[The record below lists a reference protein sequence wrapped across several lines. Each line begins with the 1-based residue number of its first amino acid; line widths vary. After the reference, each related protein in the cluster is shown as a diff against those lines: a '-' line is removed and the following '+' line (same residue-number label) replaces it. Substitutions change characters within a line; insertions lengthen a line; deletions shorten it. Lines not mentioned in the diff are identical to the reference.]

1 MSIRFAKE
9 AIKKAD
15 AICFDVD
22 STVITEEGINVLATS
37 LGVGDAVSKLTA
49 SAMGGTTLFQ
59 DALKERLDLIKPSIK
74 NLENIQ
80 KKHPLQFTPR
90 LEELIEIL
98 HKKRKNI
105 YLVSG
110 GFRQMINPI
119 ALQLGIPNSNIYANN
134 LFFNE
139 YGEYNGFDINEL
151 TSKDGGKAQV
161 IQELIEKYDYK
172 CVVMIGDGVT
182 DMQASP
188 PAKAFIGYG
197 GIIERE
203 KVKDGADWFIT
214 DFNEILSIFI

>member
-1 MSIRFAKE
+1 MNIELAKE

-22 STVITEEGINVLATS
+22 STVITEEGIDVLATS

-59 DALKERLDLIKPSIK
+59 NALKARLDLIKPSIE
-74 NLENIQ
+74 NLENVQ
-80 KKHPLQFTPR
+80 KEHPLQFTPR
-90 LEELIEIL
+90 LEALIEIL
-98 HKKRKNI
+98 HKKGKNI

-119 ALQLGIPNSNIYANN
+119 ALQLGISINNIYANN
-134 LFFNE
+134 LFFTE
-139 YGEYNGFDINEL
+139 DGEYNGFDTNEP
-151 TSKDGGKAQV
+151 TSKDGGKAKV
-161 IQELIEKYDYK
+161 VQELIDKYDYK
-172 CVVMIGDGVT
+172 CVIMIGDGAT
-182 DMQASP
+182 DMQARP

-203 KVKDGADWFIT
+203 KVKNGADWFIK
-214 DFNEILSIFI
+214 DFNEILSIL

>member
-1 MSIRFAKE
+1 MNIELAKE

-15 AICFDVD
+15 AVCFDVD
-22 STVITEEGINVLATS
+22 STVITEEGIDVLATS

-59 DALKERLDLIKPSIK
+59 NALKARLDLIKPSIE

-80 KKHPLQFTPR
+80 KEHPLQFTPR

-98 HKKRKNI
+98 HKKGKNI

-119 ALQLGIPNSNIYANN
+119 ALQLGISVSNIYANN
-134 LFFNE
+134 LFFTE
-139 YGEYNGFDINEL
+139 DGEYNGFDTNEP
-151 TSKDGGKAQV
+151 TSKDGGKAKV
-161 IQELIEKYDYK
+161 IQDLIDKYDYK
-172 CVVMIGDGVT
+172 CVIMIGDGAT
-182 DMQASP
+182 DMQARP

-203 KVKDGADWFIT
+203 KVKNGADWFIK
-214 DFNEILSIFI
+214 DFNEILSIL

>member
-1 MSIRFAKE
+1 MNIELAKE

-15 AICFDVD
+15 AVCFDVD
-22 STVITEEGINVLATS
+22 STVITEEGIDVLATS

-59 DALKERLDLIKPSIK
+59 NALKARLDLIKPSIE

-80 KKHPLQFTPR
+80 KEHPLQFTPR

-98 HKKRKNI
+98 HKKGKNI

-119 ALQLGIPNSNIYANN
+119 ALQLGISVSNIYANN
-134 LFFNE
+134 LFFTE
-139 YGEYNGFDINEL
+139 DGEYDGFDINEP
-151 TSKDGGKAQV
+151 TSKDGGKSKV
-161 IQELIEKYDYK
+161 VQELIDKYDYK
-172 CVVMIGDGVT
+172 CVIMIGDGAT
-182 DMQASP
+182 DMQARP

-203 KVKDGADWFIT
+203 KVKNGADWFIK
-214 DFNEILSIFI
+214 DFNEILSIL

>member
-1 MSIRFAKE
+1 MNIELAKE

-15 AICFDVD
+15 AVCFDVD
-22 STVITEEGINVLATS
+22 STVITEEGIDVLATS

-59 DALKERLDLIKPSIK
+59 NALKARLDLIKPSIE

-80 KKHPLQFTPR
+80 KEHPLQFTPR
-90 LEELIEIL
+90 LKELIEIL
-98 HKKRKNI
+98 HKKGKNI

-119 ALQLGIPNSNIYANN
+119 ALQLGISVSNIYANN
-134 LFFNE
+134 LFFTE
-139 YGEYNGFDINEL
+139 DGEYNGFDTNEP
-151 TSKDGGKAQV
+151 TSKDGGKAKV
-161 IQELIEKYDYK
+161 IQDLIDKYDYK
-172 CVVMIGDGVT
+172 CVIMIGDGAT
-182 DMQASP
+182 DMQARP

-203 KVKDGADWFIT
+203 KVKNGADWFIK
-214 DFNEILSIFI
+214 DFNEILSIL

>member
-1 MSIRFAKE
+1 MNIELAKE

-15 AICFDVD
+15 AVCFDVD
-22 STVITEEGINVLATS
+22 STVITEEGIDVLATS

-59 DALKERLDLIKPSIK
+59 NALKARLDLIKPSIK

-80 KKHPLQFTPR
+80 KEHPLQFTPR

-98 HKKRKNI
+98 HKKGKNI

-119 ALQLGIPNSNIYANN
+119 ALQLGISVSNIYANN
-134 LFFNE
+134 LFFTE
-139 YGEYNGFDINEL
+139 DGEYDGFDINEP
-151 TSKDGGKAQV
+151 TSKDGGKSKV
-161 IQELIEKYDYK
+161 VQELIDKYDYK
-172 CVVMIGDGVT
+172 CVIMIGDGAT
-182 DMQASP
+182 YMQARP

-203 KVKDGADWFIT
+203 KVKNGADWFIK
-214 DFNEILSIFI
+214 DFNEILSIL

>member
-1 MSIRFAKE
+1 MNIELAKE

-15 AICFDVD
+15 AVCFDVD
-22 STVITEEGINVLATS
+22 STVITEEGIDVLATS

-59 DALKERLDLIKPSIK
+59 NALKARLDLIKPSIE

-80 KKHPLQFTPR
+80 KEHPLQFTPR

-98 HKKRKNI
+98 HKKGKNI

-119 ALQLGIPNSNIYANN
+119 ALQLGISISNIYANN
-134 LFFNE
+134 LFFTE
-139 YGEYNGFDINEL
+139 DGEYNGFDTNEP
-151 TSKDGGKAQV
+151 TSKDGGKAKV
-161 IQELIEKYDYK
+161 VQELIDKYDYK
-172 CVVMIGDGVT
+172 CVIMIGDGAT
-182 DMQASP
+182 DMQARP

-203 KVKDGADWFIT
+203 KVKNGADWFIK
-214 DFNEILSIFI
+214 DFNEILSIL

>member
-1 MSIRFAKE
+1 MNIELAKE

-15 AICFDVD
+15 AVCFDVD
-22 STVITEEGINVLATS
+22 STVITEEGIDVLATS

-59 DALKERLDLIKPSIK
+59 NALKARLDLIKPSIE

-80 KKHPLQFTPR
+80 KEHPLQFTPR
-90 LEELIEIL
+90 LEALIEIL
-98 HKKRKNI
+98 HKKGKNI

-119 ALQLGIPNSNIYANN
+119 ALQLGISISNIYANN
-134 LFFNE
+134 LFFTE
-139 YGEYNGFDINEL
+139 DGEYNGFDTNEP
-151 TSKDGGKAQV
+151 TSKDGGKAKV
-161 IQELIEKYDYK
+161 VQELIDKYDYK
-172 CVVMIGDGVT
+172 CVIMIGDGAT
-182 DMQASP
+182 DMQARP

-203 KVKDGADWFIT
+203 KVKNGADWFIK
-214 DFNEILSIFI
+214 DFNEILSIL

>member
-1 MSIRFAKE
+1 MNIELAKE

-15 AICFDVD
+15 AVCFDVD
-22 STVITEEGINVLATS
+22 STVITEEGIDVLATS

-59 DALKERLDLIKPSIK
+59 NALKARLDLIKPSIK

-80 KKHPLQFTPR
+80 KEHPLQFTPR

-98 HKKRKNI
+98 HKKGKNI

-119 ALQLGIPNSNIYANN
+119 ALQLGISVSNIYANN
-134 LFFNE
+134 LFFTE
-139 YGEYNGFDINEL
+139 DGEYDGFDINEP
-151 TSKDGGKAQV
+151 TSKDGGKPKV
-161 IQELIEKYDYK
+161 VQELIDKYDYK
-172 CVVMIGDGVT
+172 CVIMIGDGAT
-182 DMQASP
+182 DMQARP

-203 KVKDGADWFIT
+203 KVKNGADWFIK
-214 DFNEILSIFI
+214 DFNEILSIL

>member
-1 MSIRFAKE
+1 MNIELAKE

-22 STVITEEGINVLATS
+22 STVITEEGIDVLATS

-59 DALKERLDLIKPSIK
+59 NALKARLDLIKPSIE

-80 KKHPLQFTPR
+80 KEHPLQFTPR
-90 LEELIEIL
+90 LKEFIEIL
-98 HKKRKNI
+98 HKKGKNI

-119 ALQLGIPNSNIYANN
+119 ALQLGISVSNIYANN
-134 LFFNE
+134 LFFTE
-139 YGEYNGFDINEL
+139 DGEYNGFDTNEP
-151 TSKDGGKAQV
+151 TSKDGGKAKV
-161 IQELIEKYDYK
+161 IQDLIDKYDYK
-172 CVVMIGDGVT
+172 CVIMIGDGAT
-182 DMQASP
+182 DMQARP

-203 KVKDGADWFIT
+203 KVKNGADWFIK
-214 DFNEILSIFI
+214 DFNEILSIL

>member
-1 MSIRFAKE
+1 MNIELAKE

-22 STVITEEGINVLATS
+22 STVITEEGIDVLATS

-59 DALKERLDLIKPSIK
+59 NALKARLDLIKPSIE

-80 KKHPLQFTPR
+80 KEHPLQFTPR

-119 ALQLGIPNSNIYANN
+119 ALQLGISVSNIYANN
-134 LFFNE
+134 LFFTE
-139 YGEYNGFDINEL
+139 DGEYNGFDTNEP
-151 TSKDGGKAQV
+151 TSKDGGKAKV
-161 IQELIEKYDYK
+161 IQDLIDKYDYK
-172 CVVMIGDGVT
+172 CVIMIGDGAT
-182 DMQASP
+182 DMQARP

-203 KVKDGADWFIT
+203 KVKNGADWFIK
-214 DFNEILSIFI
+214 DFNEILSIL

>member
-1 MSIRFAKE
+1 MNIELAKE

-22 STVITEEGINVLATS
+22 STVITEEGIDVLATS

-59 DALKERLDLIKPSIK
+59 NALKARLDLIKPSIE

-80 KKHPLQFTPR
+80 KEHPLQFTPR
-90 LEELIEIL
+90 LKELIEIL
-98 HKKRKNI
+98 HKKGKNI

-119 ALQLGIPNSNIYANN
+119 ALQLGISVSNIYANN
-134 LFFNE
+134 LFFTE
-139 YGEYNGFDINEL
+139 DGEYNGFDTNEP
-151 TSKDGGKAQV
+151 TSKDGGKAKV
-161 IQELIEKYDYK
+161 IQDLIDKYDYK
-172 CVVMIGDGVT
+172 CVIMIGDGAT
-182 DMQASP
+182 DMQARP

-197 GIIERE
+197 GIIERK
-203 KVKDGADWFIT
+203 KVKNGADWFIK
-214 DFNEILSIFI
+214 DFNEILSIL

>member
-1 MSIRFAKE
+1 MNIELAKE

-22 STVITEEGINVLATS
+22 STVITEEGIDVLATS

-59 DALKERLDLIKPSIK
+59 NALKARLDLIKPSIE

-80 KKHPLQFTPR
+80 KEHPLQFTPR

-98 HKKRKNI
+98 HKKGKNI

-119 ALQLGIPNSNIYANN
+119 ALQLGISVSNIYANN
-134 LFFNE
+134 LFFTE
-139 YGEYNGFDINEL
+139 DGEYNGFDTNEP
-151 TSKDGGKAQV
+151 TSKDGGKAKV
-161 IQELIEKYDYK
+161 IQDLIDKYDYK
-172 CVVMIGDGVT
+172 CVIMIGDGAT
-182 DMQASP
+182 DMQARP

-203 KVKDGADWFIT
+203 KVKNGADWFIK
-214 DFNEILSIFI
+214 DFNEILSIL

>member
-1 MSIRFAKE
+1 MNIELAKE

-22 STVITEEGINVLATS
+22 STVITEEGIDVLATS

-59 DALKERLDLIKPSIK
+59 NALKARLDLIKPSIE

-80 KKHPLQFTPR
+80 KEHPLQFTPR
-90 LEELIEIL
+90 WEELIEIL
-98 HKKRKNI
+98 HKKGKNI

-119 ALQLGIPNSNIYANN
+119 ALQLGISVSNIYANN
-134 LFFNE
+134 LFFTE
-139 YGEYNGFDINEL
+139 DGEYNGFDTNEP
-151 TSKDGGKAQV
+151 TSKDGGKAKV
-161 IQELIEKYDYK
+161 IQDLIDKYDYK
-172 CVVMIGDGVT
+172 CVIMIGDGAT
-182 DMQASP
+182 DMQARP

-203 KVKDGADWFIT
+203 KVKNGADWFIK
-214 DFNEILSIFI
+214 DFNEILSIL

>member
-1 MSIRFAKE
+1 MNIELAKE

-22 STVITEEGINVLATS
+22 STVITEEGIDVLATS

-59 DALKERLDLIKPSIK
+59 NALKARLDLIKPSIE

-80 KKHPLQFTPR
+80 KEHPLQFTPR
-90 LEELIEIL
+90 LKELIEIL
-98 HKKRKNI
+98 HKKGKNI

-119 ALQLGIPNSNIYANN
+119 ALQLGISVSNIYANN
-134 LFFNE
+134 LFFTE
-139 YGEYNGFDINEL
+139 DGEYNGFDTNEP
-151 TSKDGGKAQV
+151 TSKDGGKAKV
-161 IQELIEKYDYK
+161 IQELIDKYDYK
-172 CVVMIGDGVT
+172 CVIMIGDGAT
-182 DMQASP
+182 DMQARP

-203 KVKDGADWFIT
+203 KVKNGADWFIK
-214 DFNEILSIFI
+214 DFNEILSIL

>member
-1 MSIRFAKE
+1 MNIELAKE

-22 STVITEEGINVLATS
+22 STVITEEGIDVLATS

-59 DALKERLDLIKPSIK
+59 NALKARLDLIKPSIE

-80 KKHPLQFTPR
+80 KEHPLQFTPR

-98 HKKRKNI
+98 HKKGKNI

-119 ALQLGIPNSNIYANN
+119 ALQLGISVSNIYANN
-134 LFFNE
+134 LFFTE
-139 YGEYNGFDINEL
+139 DGEYNGFDTNEP
-151 TSKDGGKAQV
+151 TSKDGGKAKV
-161 IQELIEKYDYK
+161 IQELIDKYDYK
-172 CVVMIGDGVT
+172 CVIMIGDGAT
-182 DMQASP
+182 DMQARP

-203 KVKDGADWFIT
+203 KVKNGADWFIK
-214 DFNEILSIFI
+214 DFNEILSIL

>member
-1 MSIRFAKE
+1 MNIELAKE

-15 AICFDVD
+15 AVCFDVD
-22 STVITEEGINVLATS
+22 STVITEEGIDVLATS

-59 DALKERLDLIKPSIK
+59 NALKARLDLIKPSIE

-80 KKHPLQFTPR
+80 KEHPLQFTPR
-90 LEELIEIL
+90 LEALIEIL
-98 HKKRKNI
+98 HKKGKNI

-119 ALQLGIPNSNIYANN
+119 ALQLGISISNIYANN
-134 LFFNE
+134 LFFTE
-139 YGEYNGFDINEL
+139 DGEYNGFDTNEP
-151 TSKDGGKAQV
+151 TSKDGGKAKV
-161 IQELIEKYDYK
+161 VQELIDKYDYK
-172 CVVMIGDGVT
+172 CVIMIGDGAT
-182 DMQASP
+182 DMQARP

-203 KVKDGADWFIT
+203 KVKNGADWFIK
-214 DFNEILSIFI
+214 DFNEILSI

>member
-1 MSIRFAKE
+1 MNIELAKE

-15 AICFDVD
+15 AVCFDVD
-22 STVITEEGINVLATS
+22 STVITEEGIDVLATS

-59 DALKERLDLIKPSIK
+59 NALKARLDLIKPSIK

-80 KKHPLQFTPR
+80 KEHPLQFTPR

-98 HKKRKNI
+98 HKKGKNI

-119 ALQLGIPNSNIYANN
+119 ALQLGISVSNIYANN
-134 LFFNE
+134 LFFTE
-139 YGEYNGFDINEL
+139 DGEYDGFDINEP
-151 TSKDGGKAQV
+151 TSKDGGKSKV
-161 IQELIEKYDYK
+161 VQELIDKYDYK
-172 CVVMIGDGVT
+172 CVIMIGDGAT
-182 DMQASP
+182 DMQARP

-203 KVKDGADWFIT
+203 KVKNGADWFIK
-214 DFNEILSIFI
+214 DFNEILSIL

>member
-1 MSIRFAKE
+1 MNIELAKE

-15 AICFDVD
+15 AVCFDVD
-22 STVITEEGINVLATS
+22 STVITEEGIDVLATS

-59 DALKERLDLIKPSIK
+59 NALKARLDLIKPSIK

-80 KKHPLQFTPR
+80 KEHPLQFTPR

-98 HKKRKNI
+98 HKKGKNI

-119 ALQLGIPNSNIYANN
+119 ALQLGISVSNIYANN
-134 LFFNE
+134 LFFTE
-139 YGEYNGFDINEL
+139 DGEYDGFDINEP
-151 TSKDGGKAQV
+151 TSKDGGKSKV
-161 IQELIEKYDYK
+161 VQELIDKYDYK
-172 CVVMIGDGVT
+172 CVIMIGDGAT
-182 DMQASP
+182 DMQARP

-203 KVKDGADWFIT
+203 KVKNEADWFIK
-214 DFNEILSIFI
+214 DFNEILSIL

>member
-1 MSIRFAKE
+1 MNIELAKE

-22 STVITEEGINVLATS
+22 STIITEEGIDVLATS

-59 DALKERLDLIKPSIK
+59 NALKARLDLIKPSIE

-80 KKHPLQFTPR
+80 KEHPLQFTPR
-90 LEELIEIL
+90 LKELIEIL
-98 HKKRKNI
+98 HKKGKNI

-119 ALQLGIPNSNIYANN
+119 ALQLGISVSNIYANN
-134 LFFNE
+134 LFFTE
-139 YGEYNGFDINEL
+139 DGEYNGFDTNEP
-151 TSKDGGKAQV
+151 TSKDGGKAKV
-161 IQELIEKYDYK
+161 VQELIDKYDYK
-172 CVVMIGDGVT
+172 CVIMIGDGAT
-182 DMQASP
+182 DMQARP

-203 KVKDGADWFIT
+203 KVKNGADWFIK
-214 DFNEILSIFI
+214 DFNEILSIL

>member
-1 MSIRFAKE
+1 MNIELAKE

-15 AICFDVD
+15 AVCFDVD
-22 STVITEEGINVLATS
+22 STVITEEGIDVLATS

-59 DALKERLDLIKPSIK
+59 NALKARLDLIKPSIE

-80 KKHPLQFTPR
+80 KEHPLQFTHR
-90 LEELIEIL
+90 LKELIEIL
-98 HKKRKNI
+98 HKKGKNI

-119 ALQLGIPNSNIYANN
+119 ALQLGISVSNIYANN
-134 LFFNE
+134 LFFTE
-139 YGEYNGFDINEL
+139 DGEYNGFDTNEP
-151 TSKDGGKAQV
+151 TSKDGGKAKV
-161 IQELIEKYDYK
+161 IQDLIDKYDYK
-172 CVVMIGDGVT
+172 CVIMIGDGAT
-182 DMQASP
+182 DMQARP

-203 KVKDGADWFIT
+203 KVKNGADWFIK
-214 DFNEILSIFI
+214 DFNEILSIL

>member
-1 MSIRFAKE
+1 MNIELAKE

-22 STVITEEGINVLATS
+22 STVITEEGIDVLATS
-37 LGVGDAVSKLTA
+37 LGVGDDVSKLTA

-59 DALKERLDLIKPSIK
+59 NALKARLDLIKPSIE

-80 KKHPLQFTPR
+80 KEHPLQFTPR

-98 HKKRKNI
+98 HKKGKNI

-119 ALQLGIPNSNIYANN
+119 ALQLGISVSNIYANN
-134 LFFNE
+134 LFFTE
-139 YGEYNGFDINEL
+139 DGEYNGFDTNEP
-151 TSKDGGKAQV
+151 TSKDGGKAKV
-161 IQELIEKYDYK
+161 IQELIDKYDYK
-172 CVVMIGDGVT
+172 CVIMIGDGAT
-182 DMQASP
+182 DMQARP

-203 KVKDGADWFIT
+203 KVKNGADWFIK
-214 DFNEILSIFI
+214 DFNEILSIL

>member
-1 MSIRFAKE
+1 MNIELAKE

-22 STVITEEGINVLATS
+22 STVITEEGIDVLATS

-59 DALKERLDLIKPSIK
+59 NALKARLDLIKPSIE

-80 KKHPLQFTPR
+80 KEHPLQFTPR
-90 LEELIEIL
+90 LKELIEII
-98 HKKRKNI
+98 HKKGKNI

-119 ALQLGIPNSNIYANN
+119 ALQLGISVSNIYANN
-134 LFFNE
+134 LFFTE
-139 YGEYNGFDINEL
+139 DGEYNGFDTNEP
-151 TSKDGGKAQV
+151 TSKDGGKAKV
-161 IQELIEKYDYK
+161 IQELIDKYDYK
-172 CVVMIGDGVT
+172 CVIMIGDGAT
-182 DMQASP
+182 DMQARP

-203 KVKDGADWFIT
+203 KVKNGADWFIK
-214 DFNEILSIFI
+214 DFNEILSIL

>member
-1 MSIRFAKE
+1 MNIELAKE

-22 STVITEEGINVLATS
+22 STVITEEGIDVLATS

-59 DALKERLDLIKPSIK
+59 NALKARLDLIKPSIE

-80 KKHPLQFTPR
+80 KEHPLQFTHR
-90 LEELIEIL
+90 LKELIEIL
-98 HKKRKNI
+98 HKKGKNI

-119 ALQLGIPNSNIYANN
+119 ALQLGISVSNIYANN
-134 LFFNE
+134 LFFTE
-139 YGEYNGFDINEL
+139 DGEYNGFDTNEP
-151 TSKDGGKAQV
+151 TSKDGGKAKV
-161 IQELIEKYDYK
+161 IQDLIDKYDYK
-172 CVVMIGDGVT
+172 CVIMIGDGAT
-182 DMQASP
+182 DMQARP

-203 KVKDGADWFIT
+203 KVKNGADWFIK
-214 DFNEILSIFI
+214 DFNEILSIL

>member
-1 MSIRFAKE
+1 MNIELAKE

-15 AICFDVD
+15 AVCFDVD
-22 STVITEEGINVLATS
+22 STVITEEGIDVLATS

-59 DALKERLDLIKPSIK
+59 NALKARLDLIKPSIE

-80 KKHPLQFTPR
+80 KEHPLQFTPR

-98 HKKRKNI
+98 HKKGKNI

-119 ALQLGIPNSNIYANN
+119 ALQLGISVSNIYANN
-134 LFFNE
+134 LFFTE
-139 YGEYNGFDINEL
+139 DGEYNGFDTNEP
-151 TSKDGGKAQV
+151 TSKDGGKAKV
-161 IQELIEKYDYK
+161 IQELIDKYDYK
-172 CVVMIGDGVT
+172 CVIMIGDGAT
-182 DMQASP
+182 DMQARP

-203 KVKDGADWFIT
+203 KVKNGADWFIK
-214 DFNEILSIFI
+214 DFNEILSIL

>member
-1 MSIRFAKE
+1 MNIELAKE

-15 AICFDVD
+15 VVCFDVD
-22 STVITEEGINVLATS
+22 STVITEEGIDVLATS

-59 DALKERLDLIKPSIK
+59 NALKARLDLIKPSIE

-80 KKHPLQFTPR
+80 KEHPLQFTPR

-98 HKKRKNI
+98 HKKGKNI

-119 ALQLGIPNSNIYANN
+119 ALQLGISVSNIYANN
-134 LFFNE
+134 LFFTE
-139 YGEYNGFDINEL
+139 DGEYNGFDTNEP
-151 TSKDGGKAQV
+151 TSKDGGKAKV
-161 IQELIEKYDYK
+161 IQELIDKYDYK
-172 CVVMIGDGVT
+172 CVIMIGDGAT
-182 DMQASP
+182 DMQARP

-203 KVKDGADWFIT
+203 KVKNGADWFIK
-214 DFNEILSIFI
+214 DFNEILSIL

>member
-1 MSIRFAKE
+1 MNIELAKE

-15 AICFDVD
+15 AVCFDVD
-22 STVITEEGINVLATS
+22 STVITEEGIDVLATS

-59 DALKERLDLIKPSIK
+59 NALKARLDLIKPSIE

-80 KKHPLQFTPR
+80 KEHPLQFTPR

-98 HKKRKNI
+98 HKKGKNI

-119 ALQLGIPNSNIYANN
+119 ALQLGISVSNIYANN
-134 LFFNE
+134 LFFTE
-139 YGEYNGFDINEL
+139 DGEYNGFDINEP
-151 TSKDGGKAQV
+151 TSKDGGKSKV
-161 IQELIEKYDYK
+161 VQELIDKYDYK
-172 CVVMIGDGVT
+172 CVIMIGDGAT
-182 DMQASP
+182 DMQARP

-203 KVKDGADWFIT
+203 KVKNGADWFIK
-214 DFNEILSIFI
+214 DFNEILSIL

>member
-1 MSIRFAKE
+1 MNIELAKE

-22 STVITEEGINVLATS
+22 STVITEEGIDVLATS

-59 DALKERLDLIKPSIK
+59 NALKARLDLIKPSIE
-74 NLENIQ
+74 NLENNQ
-80 KKHPLQFTPR
+80 KEHPLQFTPR
-90 LEELIEIL
+90 LKELIEIL
-98 HKKRKNI
+98 HKKGKNI

-119 ALQLGIPNSNIYANN
+119 ALQLGISISNIYANN
-134 LFFNE
+134 LFFTE
-139 YGEYNGFDINEL
+139 DGEYNGFDTNEP
-151 TSKDGGKAQV
+151 TSKDGGKAKV
-161 IQELIEKYDYK
+161 VQELIDKYDYK
-172 CVVMIGDGVT
+172 CVIMIGDGAT
-182 DMQASP
+182 DMQARP

-203 KVKDGADWFIT
+203 KVKNGADWFIK
-214 DFNEILSIFI
+214 DFNEILSIL

>member
-1 MSIRFAKE
+1 MNIELAKE

-22 STVITEEGINVLATS
+22 STVITEEGIDVLATS

-59 DALKERLDLIKPSIK
+59 NALKARLDLIKPSIE

-80 KKHPLQFTPR
+80 KEHPLQFTPR
-90 LEELIEIL
+90 LEALIEIL
-98 HKKRKNI
+98 HKKGKNI

-119 ALQLGIPNSNIYANN
+119 ALQLGISISNIYANN
-134 LFFNE
+134 LFFTE
-139 YGEYNGFDINEL
+139 DGEYNGFDTNEP
-151 TSKDGGKAQV
+151 TSKDGGKAKV
-161 IQELIEKYDYK
+161 VQELIDKYDYK
-172 CVVMIGDGVT
+172 CVIMIRDGAT
-182 DMQASP
+182 DMQARP

-203 KVKDGADWFIT
+203 KVKNGADWFIK
-214 DFNEILSIFI
+214 DFNEILSIL

>member
-1 MSIRFAKE
+1 MNIELAKE

-15 AICFDVD
+15 AVCFDVD
-22 STVITEEGINVLATS
+22 STVITEEGIDVLATS

-59 DALKERLDLIKPSIK
+59 NALKARLDLIKPSIE

-80 KKHPLQFTPR
+80 KEHPLQFTPR

-98 HKKRKNI
+98 HKKGKNI

-119 ALQLGIPNSNIYANN
+119 ALQLGISVSNIYANN
-134 LFFNE
+134 LFFTE
-139 YGEYNGFDINEL
+139 DGEYDGFDINEP
-151 TSKDGGKAQV
+151 TSKDGGKAKV
-161 IQELIEKYDYK
+161 VQELIDKYDYK
-172 CVVMIGDGVT
+172 CVIMIGDGAT
-182 DMQASP
+182 DMQARP

-203 KVKDGADWFIT
+203 KVKNGADWFIK
-214 DFNEILSIFI
+214 DFNEILSIL

>member
-1 MSIRFAKE
+1 MNIELAKE

-15 AICFDVD
+15 AVCFDVD
-22 STVITEEGINVLATS
+22 STVITEEGIDVLATS

-59 DALKERLDLIKPSIK
+59 NALKARLDLIKPSIE

-80 KKHPLQFTPR
+80 KEHPLQFTHR
-90 LEELIEIL
+90 LKELIEIL
-98 HKKRKNI
+98 HKKGKNI

-119 ALQLGIPNSNIYANN
+119 ALQLGISVSNIYANN
-134 LFFNE
+134 LFFTE
-139 YGEYNGFDINEL
+139 DGEYNGFDTNEP
-151 TSKDGGKAQV
+151 TSKDGGKAKV
-161 IQELIEKYDYK
+161 IQELIDKYDYK
-172 CVVMIGDGVT
+172 CVIMIGDGAT
-182 DMQASP
+182 DMQARP

-203 KVKDGADWFIT
+203 KVKNGADWFIK
-214 DFNEILSIFI
+214 DFNEILSIL

>member
-1 MSIRFAKE
+1 MNIELAKE

-22 STVITEEGINVLATS
+22 STVITEEGIDVLATS

-59 DALKERLDLIKPSIK
+59 NALKARLDLIKPSIE

-80 KKHPLQFTPR
+80 KEHPLQFTPR
-90 LEELIEIL
+90 LKELIEIL
-98 HKKRKNI
+98 HKKGKNI

-119 ALQLGIPNSNIYANN
+119 ALQLGISVSNIYANN
-134 LFFNE
+134 LFFTE
-139 YGEYNGFDINEL
+139 DGEYNGFDTNEP
-151 TSKDGGKAQV
+151 TSKDGGKAKV
-161 IQELIEKYDYK
+161 IQDLIDKYDYK
-172 CVVMIGDGVT
+172 CVIMIGDGAT
-182 DMQASP
+182 DMQARP

-203 KVKDGADWFIT
+203 KVKNGADWFIK
-214 DFNEILSIFI
+214 DFNEILSIL